1 MRWPS
6 QLQNLKHAVFL
17 QAGVFATRML
27 HDISIHLTIYWLHKC
42 TCQRCPELNTSYA
55 MAFSQLHEEC
65 CRSQSKCV
73 HLQPTDAI
81 SINPVL
87 LRLFETLL
95 DLDSVNYWIH
105 PKHSSVLSSN
115 SWKWEQGGEGRKG
128 GDQGT
133 ELMEDL
139 SMPSTL
145 PEGHHSHTHQHR
157 QVRSLRQ
164 VQRMSYQTP
173 SGDPSNLGPLHL
185 QQSPEGSLSHEK
197 WYESVVA
204 CSGSGDHRHSRSVL
218 LLSPFP
224 TWTYQHPLQLEGGS
238 LSRRSSG
245 KAELLPPLSP
255 SKDTSG
261 SGSEWIYA
269 ALVVLFPSS
278 IRGTLLNSTPLNSL
292 SSFWSP
298 VPWYCLLLLP
308 YCMCPDKGFFLF
320 SLCLSIWAQQDWATL
335 TSFSTIHCLPCW
347 KNLISIPDNP
357 TFSQSLDHGL
367 ME

>member
-1 MRWPS
+1 MCPEPRRTTRREQLCSFLTGTSFGFNSAAYSCPASCPNCKRHHSYPALLLTIWAKGVCDMCFAYVTSFHLPYTWRLVTIFHRWGGSRFCNTKHPVQCPPTGWGTGYKHHVWSPTPLRWP
-6 QLQNLKHAVFL
+6 LWMCLFL
-17 QAGVFATRML
+17 SG
-27 HDISIHLTIYWLHKC
+27 S
-42 TCQRCPELNTSYA
+42 
-55 MAFSQLHEEC
+55 
-65 CRSQSKCV
+65 
-73 HLQPTDAI
+73 
-81 SINPVL
+81 L
-87 LRLFETLL
+87 LA
-95 DLDSVNYWIH
+95 LDSKLWARDH
-105 PKHSSVLSSN
+105 MHSHSVL
-115 SWKWEQGGEGRKG
+115 
-128 GDQGT
+128 
-133 ELMEDL
+133 
-139 SMPSTL
+139 P
-145 PEGHHSHTHQHR
+145 
-157 QVRSLRQ
+157 
-164 VQRMSYQTP
+164 
-173 SGDPSNLGPLHL
+173 
-185 QQSPEGSLSHEK
+185 
-197 WYESVVA
+197 
-204 CSGSGDHRHSRSVL
+204 
-218 LLSPFP
+218 LSPFP

-278 IRGTLLNSTPLNSL
+278 IRGTLLNSTPLNSF